1 MRADSSSDYS
11 SISSEYCLMSELGRT
26 SGIDLVTDWFRV
38 RFTSEDEDCL
48 AECILLVED
57 SLFVS

>member
-1 MRADSSSDYS
+1 
-11 SISSEYCLMSELGRT
+11 MSELGRT
-26 SGIDLVTDWFRV
+26 SGIYLVTDWFRV
-38 RFTSEDEDCL
+38 KFTSEDEDCL